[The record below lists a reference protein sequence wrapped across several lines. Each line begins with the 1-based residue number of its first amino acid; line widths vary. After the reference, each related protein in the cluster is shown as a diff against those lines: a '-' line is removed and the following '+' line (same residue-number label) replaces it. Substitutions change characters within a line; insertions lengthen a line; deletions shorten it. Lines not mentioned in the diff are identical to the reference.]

1 MILQM
6 EKYQSKQESL
16 LDEIRHFLEPGNFT
30 DVSNGTFPKEFVGK
44 VQEQMAKLSEKVS
57 ILAQAKT
64 DVDRRLG
71 L

>member
-6 EKYQSKQESL
+6 EKYQRKQESL
-16 LDEIRHFLEPGNFT
+16 LDEICHFLEPGNIT
-30 DVSNGTFPKEFVGK
+30 VSDGTYPKEFLRK
-44 VQEQMAKLSEKVS
+44 VQEQMAKLWEKVS

>member
-6 EKYQSKQESL
+6 EKYQNKQESL
-16 LDEIRHFLEPGNFT
+16 LDEIRHFLKPGNIT
-30 DVSNGTFPKEFVGK
+30 DDGTYPKEFLGK
-44 VQEQMAKLSEKVS
+44 VQEQMAKLWEKVS